1 MENHNHPENK
11 QTLTLPSGR
20 ILAWTVHGGPLESTT
35 TTDSDTKPPAII
47 FYFHGFPGCS
57 YEANFL
63 STALLQRHNARC
75 IAIDRPGMDQST
87 HYPERRLLDWPA
99 DVLAIADHL
108 GIPQFYILGASGG
121 GPYALACAH
130 AIPRVDSSSPDV
142 TAQQGRGRLR
152 GVALICAMYPTNL
165 GVTGMLTELK
175 VVLAVGRWV
184 PRFITAAVL
193 DRFIGRKARDQDPA
207 VLEKTMDGAM
217 ARRAGAERLAWEDA
231 RVRATGVGSL
241 RGAFRQGGMPV
252 ATELSLISSSD
263 WGFRVEEIDG
273 NGVRLWH
280 GMLDQNAPF
289 GMAEKAAKLMPGAK
303 THFFEKAGHLSMAAE
318 HIDAIVADLVGG

>member
-1 MENHNHPENK
+1 MENHNLPENK
-11 QTLTLPSGR
+11 HTLTLPSGR
-20 ILAWTVHGGPLESTT
+20 ILAWTIHGGPLMNTT
-35 TTDSDTKPPAII
+35 TTDSDAKPPAII

-57 YEANFL
+57 LEANFL

-99 DVLAIADHL
+99 DVLAIADCL
-108 GIPQFYILGASGG
+108 GIPEFSIIGASGG

-142 TAQQGRGRLR
+142 TVQRGRGRLR
-152 GVALICAMYPTNL
+152 GVALVCAMYPTSL
-165 GVTGMLTELK
+165 GTKGMLTELK
-175 VVLAVGRWV
+175 VVLVAGRWM
-184 PRFITAAVL
+184 PRFITAAFL
-193 DRFIGRKARDQDPA
+193 DRFIGRKARDKDPT
-207 VLEKTMDGAM
+207 VLKKMMDGAM
-217 ARRAGAERLAWEDA
+217 AKRPWAEHQAWEDA
-231 RVRATGVGSL
+231 RVRVTGVGSL

-252 ATELSLISSSD
+252 ATELRLLSSSD
-263 WGFRVEEIDG
+263 WGFRVEDIDG

-318 HIDAIVADLVGG
+318 HMDAVVADLVGG